1 MLRKTKKAL
10 LARLTLISHSFK
22 QKYVNTPRFKV
33 PHLEN
38 DLNLKRIRVPWFLI
52 LMKQFVS
59 LLTSRKQLASNAY
72 IQLWFLG

>member
-22 QKYVNTPRFKV
+22 QKYVNTTRFKV

-38 DLNLKRIRVPWFLI
+38 VIILKDKIRVPWFLI
-52 LMKQFVS
+52 LMKQCVS
-59 LLTSRKQLASNAY
+59 LLTSRRQLASTAIYNY
-72 IQLWFLG
+72 GF